1 MKRFWLARAAE
12 VYGPYELPQLRE
24 MNRTQELLSDDQLC
38 QDGTETWVAFPAWR
52 ELHFRTTATVKV
64 PVRGAGRQ
72 GSSNPSRPSQ
82 PSAQDPQQSGA
93 EPAAADPSVSGSGSE
108 STNDA
113 EAMHKPLPE
122 PSHDSIV
129 HHCMHV
135 INGGSAQGRG
145 YGHPL
150 KYVRK
155 DVVEDV
161 VEWLDRHHRGWEK
174 DAWSSGADSAH
185 AFDWWLVPAIAKLHP
200 ETIKETYKCE
210 FGPRKHWRVL

>member
-1 MKRFWLARAAE
+1 MKRFWLAREGE

-24 MNRTQELLSDDQLC
+24 MNRAQELVGDDQLC
-38 QDGTETWVAFPAWR
+38 QDGTETWMAFPAWR
-52 ELHFRTTATVKV
+52 ELHFRTTATAKV

-72 GSSNPSRPSQ
+72 GDANSSHAPQTP
-82 PSAQDPQQSGA
+82 ALDPHRSGA
-93 EPAAADPSVSGSGSE
+93 EVAAADPAVSSSE
-108 STNDA
+108 STSDA
-113 EAMHKPLPE
+113 EAGHKPLPE

-135 INGGSAQGRG
+135 INGGSAHGRG

-161 VEWLDRHHRGWEK
+161 IEWLDCHHRGWEK
-174 DAWSSGADSAH
+174 DAWRSGADSEH

-210 FGPRKHWRVL
+210 FGPRKRWRMF